1 MNKSTSTRTL
11 PAKILL
17 ATDLSARCDRA
28 LERAAQLAKEWQ
40 AKLIALNVID
50 VPNSPDQVLA
60 WIDNKND
67 ETALNIAK
75 KQMARDVS
83 GLGIEAAMHV
93 IRSADT
99 SSSIQHIAAV
109 TNSDMVITGMARN
122 ELLGRFLLGSTV
134 KSLAT
139 SLPLPLL
146 VVRNRVHGSYQRI
159 VVATDFSEHSRQV
172 LLLASRLFPGREL
185 IVYHAHE
192 IPFDGVA
199 SKFTEINSTI
209 EQGEYTAFIKNSKLP
224 SGVLVK
230 PAIELGTLAPTLT
243 QYVRTHEVDLV
254 FIGANSDHGLLSNL
268 LGSSASKLLDWL
280 PCDTLVARS
289 ARDMVLK

>member
-1 MNKSTSTRTL
+1 MNNSTSIKTF

-28 LERAAQLAKEWQ
+28 LERGAQLAKEWQ
-40 AKLIALNVID
+40 AKLIALNVLD

-60 WIDNKND
+60 WVDDKTD
-67 ETALNIAK
+67 EAALNIAR
-75 KQMARDVS
+75 KQLNRDIS
-83 GLGIEAAMHV
+83 SLGIAATMQV
-93 IRSADT
+93 VRSADT
-99 SSSIQHIAAV
+99 ASSIQQVAV
-109 TNSDMVITGMARN
+109 NTGCDMVVTGMARN

-185 IVYHAHE
+185 IIYHAHE
-192 IPFDGVA
+192 IPFEGVA

-209 EQGEYTAFIKNSKLP
+209 EQGEYATYIKNSKLP
-224 SGVLVK
+224 AGVSVK

-243 QYVRTHEVDLV
+243 HYVRTHEVDLV
-254 FIGANSDHGLLSNL
+254 VIGANSDHGLLSNL